1 MNIKITQEFQ
11 RNLLISAF
19 LVVMIFLVSSCQN
32 HNRPSS
38 ATSDIASET
47 SNSTNISLTDP
58 SESSINGAEII
69 WETVSTET
77 CIEIEYGSPALYI
90 EKDARR
96 NYAIVMC
103 NGEAREVS
111 GILSSYEYALNRA
124 AVAMLFDAKESGG
137 GRLLYSDGTA
147 EKEVAENV
155 LDYRISDNGK
165 VVVYLV
171 EKDVTGKEAELY
183 IYTGADAKSRLIFEN
198 VQPQFCVSPNG
209 ETVVFVASEEA
220 EDQPARRLL
229 WRENEALVEVSR
241 DMVPVAVSDDGRCV
255 YLLREDAQ
263 GTNRELWVYSGGKMI
278 LLSDSMYQYADSILI
293 NSDGTQILYDDS
305 DGLFFFEKDE
315 PVIVSRDK
323 SIEPIDPKRSSK
335 SLAGETDIFV
345 YNTGSDSLRYT
356 FIEMHHRTGTGVDFA
371 YIDDI
376 GGYIPVATTL
386 TFLPGENFR
395 QSGNTMLFTDL
406 ESGKLMYIP
415 DVYLPDYIN
424 GYSTKAGNV
433 IYEDA
438 RFSDFCLTSEGTAFY
453 TDSDKNAVRYDGQQQ
468 EIIGSGYQ
476 ILGCYSRPGEP
487 DIVFLGKSKMPGDDP
502 VSEYVSIYYYD
513 LYIVEDL
520 AGSEPVFIDGNV
532 GQVFF
537 LEGGVYY
544 LSLKEVADGI
554 QDYFSNPEQYDEFNR
569 LSAKDSFDV
578 NNLKFSEGGT
588 TFETVGV
595 VERLY
600 RQGG

>member
-1 MNIKITQEFQ
+1 MNITKMKRFLSICIFII
-11 RNLLISAF
+11 LIGQ
-19 LVVMIFLVSSCQN
+19 LVTGCQS
-32 HNRPSS
+32 HSRPSS
-38 ATSDIASET
+38 ATSGVTSET
-47 SNSTNISLTDP
+47 TNLTEISVTEP
-58 SESSINGAEII
+58 SESSSINGAEII
-69 WETVSTET
+69 CETISTET
-77 CIEIEYGSPALYI
+77 HIEIEYGSPALYI
-90 EKDARR
+90 DKDARR
-96 NYAIVMC
+96 DFAVIMS

-111 GILSSYEYALNRA
+111 GILSSYEYSLNRA
-124 AVAMLFDAKESGG
+124 AVAMLFDANESGG
-137 GRLLYSDGTA
+137 GRLIYSDGTT

-155 LDYRISDNGK
+155 LDYRISDNGQAII
-165 VVVYLV
+165 YLAV
-171 EKDVTGKEAELY
+171 KDALGEVAGLY
-183 IYTGADAKSRLIFEN
+183 MYTGDDAKSQLIFKN
-198 VQPQFCVSPNG
+198 VQSKFCVSPNG
-209 ETVVFVASEEA
+209 ETVVFAASEEA
-220 EDQPARRLL
+220 EDQRARCLL

-241 DMVPVAVSDDGRCV
+241 DMVPLAVSDDGRNV
-255 YLLREDAQ
+255 YLLREDTQ
-263 GTNRELWVYSGGKMI
+263 GTNRELWAYCDGKMI

-335 SLAGETDIFV
+335 SLSGETDIFV
-345 YNTGSDSLRYT
+345 YNTGTDSLRYT
-356 FIEMHHRTGTGVDFA
+356 FFEMHHRTGMGVDYA
-371 YIDDI
+371 YINDK

-386 TFLPGENFR
+386 TFLPGENFQ

-415 DVYLPDYIN
+415 DVYLPDYID
-424 GYSTKAGNV
+424 GYSAKTGDI

-438 RFSDFCLTSEGTAFY
+438 LFSDFCLTRDGAAFY
-453 TDSDKNAVRYDGQQQ
+453 TDSDNNVVRYDGQRN
-468 EIIGSGYQ
+468 ELVGSGYH

-502 VSEYVSIYYYD
+502 VSEYVSFYYYD
-513 LYIVEDL
+513 LYIIEDV
-520 AGSEPVFIDGNV
+520 AGLEPVFIEENV

-537 LEGGVYY
+537 LKGGVYY

-554 QDYFSNPEQYDEFNR
+554 QDYYSNPEQYDEFNR

-578 NNLKFSEGGT
+578 NNLKYSEDGT

-600 RQGG
+600 GQGG